1 MRVLAEKE
9 LHELTRLYPAV
20 AIDAARARM
29 YKLDRTTQ
37 ERINR
42 IAIAAH
48 GLLYKRRRTKVLPT
62 LMRFFSTDYPRHFRR
77 LWPYVVF
84 SVAMFFVSGLGAY
97 VTVQLRPSLI
107 HVFIAEQL
115 DMVDGEKGM
124 SAEDMSERYRRMPH
138 APMAAGLMVN
148 NISVAFN
155 AFAFG
160 ITGGIGTCYV
170 LLGNGTM
177 LGAFIAHFTNHNQA
191 YACWANL
198 TPHGVLEIMAILIS
212 AAAGLRLGLSLAIP
226 GRVTRLA
233 SLRAGAREAVLL
245 VLGACFVFHLRPG
258 DPHLGEMSAERDG
271 KPDGIVT
278 IRDEDLKTLGTK
290 ARELNWY
297 YSAMYVRT
305 QPLPGEEELND
316 WLVAL
321 DIIEPIIAIGFSN
334 MALSDA
340 FDRTQRFDIEYLPV
354 VVSAEEDKFVGVL
367 DCRAVH
373 RSLSAEVLS
382 RQRKAD
388 NIGRSAQ

>member
-170 LLGNGTM
+170 LLVNGTM

-198 TPHGVLEIMAILIS
+198 TPHGVLEIMAILI
-212 AAAGLRLGLSLAIP
+212 AGGAGLRMGLSLAIP
-226 GRVTRLA
+226 GALTRKA
-233 SLRAGAREAVLL
+233 SLRAGAKDAVFL
-245 VLGACFVFHLRPG
+245 VLGTIPMFVIAGIIEGFVTPSYISGDAKIAVGLITGTAALAYLLLLGRARPAAGSGRPG
-258 DPHLGEMSAERDG
+258 
-271 KPDGIVT
+271 
-278 IRDEDLKTLGTK
+278 
-290 ARELNWY
+290 
-297 YSAMYVRT
+297 
-305 QPLPGEEELND
+305 
-316 WLVAL
+316 
-321 DIIEPIIAIGFSN
+321 IIAGGP
-334 MALSDA
+334 
-340 FDRTQRFDIEYLPV
+340 T
-354 VVSAEEDKFVGVL
+354 
-367 DCRAVH
+367 
-373 RSLSAEVLS
+373 LSAGN
-382 RQRKAD
+382 D
-388 NIGRSAQ
+388 